1 MCNSNNGNGA
11 FTLVN
16 VPGSDK
22 VTDSFKER
30 VIKIASELGTNP
42 NFLMAVMSF
51 ETGETFSPSI
61 RNPQSG
67 AVGLIQFM
75 RDTAKGLGTTQQ
87 ALAEMTAEDQLDFVA
102 KHFKRF
108 KGKLKTIEDTYMA
121 VLFPVAVGKGA
132 AHVLFTKPSKRYS
145 QNSGLDI
152 NRDGRVTVGE
162 AADKVRAK
170 LGAADAGAGLTLRP
184 GAEGPEVQR
193 LQEELVDI
201 GYLRRAQLLTG
212 PGRFGPQTQAAL
224 KNFQRDNHLDANG
237 VFDAET
243 QAAFREL
250 NDGIKL
256 TSRGSVVRGLQDR
269 LIAVGA
275 MTVAEMMSGPGVFGP
290 KTDAALK
297 AFQRNN
303 GIEPSGVLTDQTYQ
317 ALLLAAPAA
326 IPKTDLLDSLSVETV
341 LPEQGIGYVTFN
353 REPGG
358 RDQVGRPST
367 IRLIQQLG
375 EAWNERHLTVPI
387 AIGDISRR
395 GGGPFPPHASHKDGR
410 DVDIRPL
417 TNNGRNEPTNIGTTN
432 FSHALTRE
440 LILLIREKFDPEVI
454 FFNDPL
460 TIEEGLTRRAA
471 GHHNHLHVRF

>member
-1 MCNSNNGNGA
+1 MPNDNNGA
-11 FTLVN
+11 FILVN
-16 VPGSDK
+16 VPGSDR
-22 VTDSFKER
+22 VTDAFKEK
-30 VIKIASELGTNP
+30 VIKIASELGINP

-51 ETGETFSPSI
+51 ETGETFSPSV

-75 RDTAKGLGTTQQ
+75 SDTAKGLGTTQQ
-87 ALAEMTAEDQLDFVA
+87 ALAEMAAEDQLDFVA

-201 GYLRRAQLLTG
+201 GYLTRAQLLTG

-250 NDGIKL
+250 NEGVKL
-256 TSRGSVVRGLQDR
+256 TSRGNVVRGLQDR
-269 LIAVGA
+269 LTAVGA
-275 MTVAEMMSGPGVFGP
+275 MTVAEVMSGLGVFGP
-290 KTDAALK
+290 KNGRRAEGVPAQQRHRAERRPDGSDIPSPPAGRPRCHSEGRPPRQLERRDDLARTGHRLRHLQPRARRARSGGPPFDHPVDSAVGRSMERK
-297 AFQRNN
+297 AF
-303 GIEPSGVLTDQTYQ
+303 
-317 ALLLAAPAA
+317 
-326 IPKTDLLDSLSVETV
+326 DS
-341 LPEQGIGYVTFN
+341 
-353 REPGG
+353 
-358 RDQVGRPST
+358 
-367 IRLIQQLG
+367 
-375 EAWNERHLTVPI
+375 
-387 AIGDISRR
+387 
-395 GGGPFPPHASHKDGR
+395 PHCHR
-410 DVDIRPL
+410 
-417 TNNGRNEPTNIGTTN
+417 
-432 FSHALTRE
+432 
-440 LILLIREKFDPEVI
+440 
-454 FFNDPL
+454 
-460 TIEEGLTRRAA
+460 
-471 GHHNHLHVRF
+471 